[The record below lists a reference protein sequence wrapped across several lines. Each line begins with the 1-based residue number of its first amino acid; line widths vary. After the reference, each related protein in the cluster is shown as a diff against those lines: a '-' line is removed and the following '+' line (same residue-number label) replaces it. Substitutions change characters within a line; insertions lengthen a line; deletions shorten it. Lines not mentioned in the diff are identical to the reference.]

1 MINSRLSQDKGIF
14 MFGCIVRRRR
24 RKLMHQP
31 FPAAWEEIIRRNVAH
46 QKLLDEKERDRLQKL
61 IQVLIAEKNWE
72 GAGGLTMN
80 DEIRVTIAAQACL
93 LILNMPHDYYR
104 NVETIIVYPSEV
116 VPPERRL
123 SFFETAL
130 QPLEPAYPIAG
141 QAFRQGPLILA
152 WDEVLHGGRHP
163 GSGYNVVFHEFAH
176 KLDMLDGVADG
187 TPPLSARAAYRE
199 WIKVFSRQYLQL
211 RNDLEQGKPT
221 FLDDYG
227 ATDEA
232 EFFAVA
238 TEQFFDQPVFM
249 KKHAPEIY
257 RMLKEYY
264 RQDPAKRAA
273 ARR

>member
-1 MINSRLSQDKGIF
+1 

-24 RKLMHQP
+24 RKLMQQS
-31 FPAAWEEIIRRNVAH
+31 FPAAWKEIIRRNVAH
-46 QKLLDEKERDRLQKL
+46 YKLLDEKERARLQKL
-61 IQVLIAEKNWE
+61 VQILIAEKNWE

-80 DEIRVTIAAQACL
+80 DEIRVTIATQACL
-93 LILNMPHDYYR
+93 LILNMPHNYYR
-104 NVETIIVYPSEV
+104 NVETVIVYPSEI
-116 VPPERRL
+116 VPPQRKPG
-123 SFFETAL
+123 FFETIL
-130 QPLEPAYPIAG
+130 HPLEPAYPIAG

-152 WDEVLHGGRHP
+152 WEEVLRGGRHP
-163 GSGYNVVFHEFAH
+163 GFGYNVVYHEFAH
-176 KLDMLDGVADG
+176 KLDMLDGAADG
-187 TPPLSARAAYRE
+187 TPPLFARAAYRE

-211 RNDLEQGKPT
+211 RSDLEKGKPT

-238 TEQFFDQPVFM
+238 TEHFFDQPVLM
-249 KKHAPEIY
+249 EKHAPEIY

-273 ARR
+273 ARK